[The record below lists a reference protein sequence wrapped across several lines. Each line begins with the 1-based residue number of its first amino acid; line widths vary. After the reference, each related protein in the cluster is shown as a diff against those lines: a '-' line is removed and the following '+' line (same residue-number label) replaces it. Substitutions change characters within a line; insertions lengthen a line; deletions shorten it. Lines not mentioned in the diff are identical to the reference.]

1 MGCLYSGLSPRSL
14 ILNVIRRQKRH
25 CVGFGGANRQG
36 FRGATASV
44 LDGAANAG
52 KLDGCRQPSGSQ
64 SLRKAEARRG
74 RALHPVETGEFLSLA
89 GLRFPEIPTGRQA
102 ENFR

>member
-44 LDGAANAG
+44 LDGERNAG
-52 KLDGCRQPSGSQ
+52 KLAGCRQPLGANNPEKQ
-64 SLRKAEARRG
+64 KPAEG
-74 RALHPVETGEFLSLA
+74 RALHPVKPGNLTA
-89 GLRFPEIPTGRQA
+89 WQQ
-102 ENFR
+102 